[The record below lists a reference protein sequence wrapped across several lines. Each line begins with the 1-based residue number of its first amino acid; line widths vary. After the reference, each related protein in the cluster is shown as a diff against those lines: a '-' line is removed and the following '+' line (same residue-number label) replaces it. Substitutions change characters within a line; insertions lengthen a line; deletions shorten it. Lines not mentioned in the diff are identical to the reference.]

1 LLARVSTAT
10 LDVLDALDVTVEVDT
25 TAGLHQF
32 LLVGLPGVEVKEA
45 RDRIQR
51 AIRNSGY
58 QWPARKITVNLAPA
72 DVKKEGALLDLPIAL
87 GVLAATGTVKSGA
100 LSACTVVG
108 ELGLDG
114 AVRPVPGILPVA
126 LAARKRDG
134 RTLIVPHANTREA
147 AIVSDVDVI
156 GVRFLADA
164 VSFLNGDLQIEPTRV
179 DMEELFASRE
189 RYAEDFGEVRGQEL
203 AKRALTIAAAGAHNL
218 IMIGPPGGGKTML
231 ARRLPSILPPL
242 TLDEALQTSQVY
254 SRLGQLT
261 SDCPLIV
268 HRPFR
273 TPHHTA
279 SDIALIGGGS
289 DSHPGEVSLAHNGV
303 LFLDELPEFSRR
315 TLETLR
321 QPLEDGFVII
331 SRARRI
337 ARFPT
342 RIMLVAAL
350 NPCPCGHFGD
360 PTKECHCTPHRIQS
374 YLSKISGPLLDRID
388 LHLEVASVRAR
399 ALRGDAPGAD
409 SARMRQDVVK
419 ARQIQQSRFGSPL
432 RTNATMSRGELKK
445 HCPLDGASESLLTR
459 AMDELA
465 LSARAHD
472 KVLKVA
478 RTIADIDGDE
488 QLQPHHLAEAI
499 QYRSLDRSYWA

>member
-1 LLARVSTAT
+1 M
-10 LDVLDALDVTVEVDT
+10 DALDVTVEVDSA
-25 TAGLHQF
+25 AGLHQV

-51 AIRNSGY
+51 AVRNSGY
-58 QWPARKITVNLAPA
+58 QWPPRKITVNLAPA

-87 GVLAATGTVKSGA
+87 GVLAASGTVNPGSLAG
-100 LSACTVVG
+100 CTVVG

-114 AVRPVPGILPVA
+114 AVRHVPGILPVA
-126 LAARKRDG
+126 LGARKRHG
-134 RTLIVPHANTREA
+134 GTLIVPHANTREA

-156 GVRFLADA
+156 GVRCLTDA
-164 VSFLNGDLQIEPTRV
+164 VSFLNGQLQIPPTRV
-179 DMEELFASRE
+179 DLEELLAPRE
-189 RYAEDFGEVRGQEL
+189 RYPEDFADVKGQEL

-242 TLDEALQTSQVY
+242 TLEEALQTSQVY
-254 SRLGQLT
+254 SRIGELT
-261 SDCPLIV
+261 SDCPLVV

-289 DSHPGEVSLAHNGV
+289 DPRPGEVSLAHNGV
-303 LFLDELPEFSRR
+303 LFLDELAEFSRR

-321 QPLEDGFVII
+321 QPLEDGYVII

-360 PTKECHCTPHRIQS
+360 PGKECHCTPHRIQS

-388 LHLEVASVRAR
+388 LHLEVASVRGR
-399 ALRGDAPGAD
+399 DLRTDAPGAD
-409 SARMRQDVVK
+409 SATMRKDVVS
-419 ARQIQQSRFGSPL
+419 ARQIQQRRFRSHL
-432 RTNATMSRGELKK
+432 KTNSGMSRSDVREY
-445 HCPLDGASESLLTR
+445 CALDSASESLLTR

-478 RTIADIDGDE
+478 RTIADIDRNE
-488 QLQPHHLAEAI
+488 RIQPHHLAEAI
-499 QYRSLDRSYWA
+499 QYRSLDRNYWA